1 MFSLPD
7 LIIGSVGVGATKA
20 DATTATVAD
29 ADGDDA
35 MMVLLL

>member
-20 DATTATVAD
+20 EAFTAAVAVG
-29 ADGDDA
+29 DGDDA